1 MEHNIKCKIFDEAPI
16 MSWLVRW
23 SAELISKY
31 SVGMDGK
38 TPYERIRKEDC
49 VTPLAPFGETIMY
62 LPLKIVHR
70 NKGIP
75 ANRIGIWL
83 GVNERIEE
91 TLVGTKR
98 GVVKCRI
105 VDRLSET
112 ERWNKDNI
120 LEMAGEPWEPVPGK
134 ESQHLPVDIA

>member
-1 MEHNIKCKIFDEAPI
+1 M
-16 MSWLVRW
+16 
-23 SAELISKY
+23 
-31 SVGMDGK
+31 GGK

-62 LPLKIVHR
+62 LPLKTVHR

-75 ANRIGIWL
+75 AKRIGTWL
-83 GVNERIEE
+83 GINERIDE

-105 VDRLSET
+105 C
-112 ERWNKDNI
+112 
-120 LEMAGEPWEPVPGK
+120 
-134 ESQHLPVDIA
+134 